1 MIFKKGEIMKKL
13 AASILLLGLLST
25 SQAEDS
31 YYVPIPSLEPISY
44 NPLTT
49 NYNPNYDY
57 YPGLMAMQSQ
67 GSNQGESGSIASAGN
82 SKSSQVAEM
91 QAKLEQL
98 KQQRNENTKNLMSGS
113 LGDMM
118 TRSMQG
124 NQLNTEI
131 QNLEDRLTTLMTGQ
145 APVRV
150 VNQASRRSINCYT
163 YGLGNAFTTC
173 N

>member
-1 MIFKKGEIMKKL
+1 MPRITKILTL
-13 AASILLLGLLST
+13 AILSCLHVASH
-25 SQAEDS
+25 AEDS
-31 YYVPIPSLEPISY
+31 QYVPIHNLTPISY

-49 NYNPNYDY
+49 NYNPEYDY
-57 YPGLMAMQSQ
+57 YPGLMAKQSQ
-67 GSNQGESGSIASAGN
+67 GGDQGGTGSAASVPNARPSQIA
-82 SKSSQVAEM
+82 EL

-98 KQQRNENTKNLMSGS
+98 KQQRNENTKNLMNSSIGE
-113 LGDMM
+113 MM
-118 TRSMQG
+118 TRSVQG

-150 VNQASRRSINCYT
+150 INQAAPKRSINCYT

>member
-1 MIFKKGEIMKKL
+1 MPRTTKILTL
-13 AASILLLGLLST
+13 ATFFCLLSA
-25 SQAEDS
+25 SQAGEGF
-31 YYVPIPSLEPISY
+31 YVPIHNLAPISY

-49 NYNPNYDY
+49 NYNPDYDN
-57 YPGLMAMQSQ
+57 YPGLMAKQSQ
-67 GSNQGESGSIASAGN
+67 VGDQAGSTSTSSVTNA
-82 SKSSQVAEM
+82 KSSQIAEL

-98 KQQRNENTKNLMSGS
+98 KQQRNENTKKLMNSSIGE
-113 LGDMM
+113 MM
-118 TRSMQG
+118 TRSVQG
-124 NQLNTEI
+124 NQINTEI

-150 VNQASRRSINCYT
+150 INQAAPRRSINCYT

>member
-1 MIFKKGEIMKKL
+1 MPRITKMLTL
-13 AASILLLGLLST
+13 AVLCCLQISSH
-25 SQAEDS
+25 AEDS
-31 YYVPIPSLEPISY
+31 QYVPIHNLIPISY

-49 NYNPNYDY
+49 NYNPDYDH
-57 YPGLMAMQSQ
+57 YPGLMAKQGQGGSQ
-67 GSNQGESGSIASAGN
+67 GDSSYSGAPINAKASQIA
-82 SKSSQVAEM
+82 EL
-91 QAKLEQL
+91 QAKLQQL
-98 KQQRNENTKNLMSGS
+98 KQQRNENTKSLMSGS

-118 TRSMQG
+118 TRSVQG

-145 APVRV
+145 VPVRV
-150 VNQASRRSINCYT
+150 TNQASPRRSINCYT